1 MQADKNVIVVREDDK
16 KVLLGDVKKELV
28 DDSSDFFSEEYESYV
43 TDLHQSV
50 TNKRIQLTD
59 RESQLLSGIGT

>member
-1 MQADKNVIVVREDDK
+1 MQADKNVIVVREEDK

-43 TDLHQSV
+43 KELHQSV
-50 TNKRIQLTD
+50 NNNRVQLTD